1 MVILVQN
8 MKTANKQFFL
18 NIFTIAFQLRYDFYL
33 QLYIMCWKYILD
45 LISKSLSVYRIFLV
59 IESKYKKSL
68 EIQDYS

>member
-18 NIFTIAFQLRYDFYL
+18 IILQLRFNCGTIFIYN
-33 QLYIMCWKYILD
+33 YIYNYNVLEIYFRPYFKITEL
-45 LISKSLSVYRIFLV
+45 FLV